1 MNSDDLFPHAGSPR
15 RLAAILCAD
24 IVGYS
29 RLMNADE
36 EGTHARIKRQ
46 RREIIEPTVA
56 EHYGRIVKNTGD
68 GFLAVFDSPLEAV
81 RCAIVI
87 QQSMV
92 GRNTSLPRQQW
103 VQYRIGVN
111 LGDVIVEPEDVYGDG
126 VNIASRLETIAE
138 PGSVNISGGVY
149 EQIKNKL
156 VCGYQS
162 LGDEKLK
169 NITDPVRIYRVLPD
183 PASVS
188 KASQAKRFRT
198 VAAVISLAIMA
209 SIGWYGWYGW
219 QLSSARQAD
228 GLSRSPPPMETAA
241 VPPAVPA
248 PSPSQSASVPIPAPA
263 PPAVAPAAPSV
274 LPVPEPQTSASL
286 QAPQARRAIEPPPP
300 VAPIVPLPTPEPPA
314 PVAQPEAARAAPPA
328 QVAALPPAQQAPDRP
343 RATVPTMRDCPTC
356 PELVALPGSTFAMGS
371 NDDASERPVRTVSV
385 GAFAIGRFPVT
396 IGEWQECSAAKACT
410 FEASGDPNIPVHNI
424 SWADAQ
430 QYVAWLSKRTL
441 RNYRLPTEAEWEYA
455 ARAGTL
461 TKYWW
466 GNAMVANM
474 ANCRGCGEPYDPM
487 IPAKVGS
494 FRANSFGLHDMSG
507 GVSQWVSDC
516 WHRDYQGAPRDGT
529 SWDSPGCRE
538 HVLRGG
544 SWRNDATYATVTSR
558 DKYDTGVR
566 YLTHGLRVARS
577 N

>member
-1 MNSDDLFPHAGSPR
+1 MTGESSTRVTSGAR

-188 KASQAKRFRT
+188 KASQASGSAPLRRSYRSQSWPRSAGMDGS
-198 VAAVISLAIMA
+198 VAIELGA
-209 SIGWYGWYGW
+209 SGGRI
-219 QLSSARQAD
+219 
-228 GLSRSPPPMETAA
+228 SRSPPPMETAA

-300 VAPIVPLPTPEPPA
+300 VAPICHCRHPSRLRPWFSPRPPGRS
-314 PVAQPEAARAAPPA
+314 ARPGRR
-328 QVAALPPAQQAPDRP
+328 VAASATGARRP
-343 RATVPTMRDCPTC
+343 KATVPTMRDCPTC

-385 GAFAIGRFPVT
+385 GAFAIGRFRSP
-396 IGEWQECSAAKACT
+396 SAN
-410 FEASGDPNIPVHNI
+410 G
-424 SWADAQ
+424 
-430 QYVAWLSKRTL
+430 
-441 RNYRLPTEAEWEYA
+441 RNA
-455 ARAGTL
+455 APPRRAITRRAGTRTSRSTTSAGQTL
-461 TKYWW
+461 S
-466 GNAMVANM
+466 NM
-474 ANCRGCGEPYDPM
+474 
-487 IPAKVGS
+487 
-494 FRANSFGLHDMSG
+494 
-507 GVSQWVSDC
+507 
-516 WHRDYQGAPRDGT
+516 
-529 SWDSPGCRE
+529 SPGCQSAPCATIGCRPK
-538 HVLRGG
+538 
-544 SWRNDATYATVTSR
+544 RNGNMRHAPAP
-558 DKYDTGVR
+558 
-566 YLTHGLRVARS
+566 
-577 N
+577 